1 MTTSVE
7 QPAGLIQRVLSALL
21 RGTTWLLFR
30 TGFHPGVSP
39 QVQRRLLHL
48 GTRLC
53 WVSRGVRIEAGSLG
67 GLPGEWLRPPRD
79 SGTVL
84 LYLHGG
90 AFIVGSP
97 QSHRS
102 ITSYLAQHGGL
113 TVFALDYRLA
123 PEHAF
128 PAASDDAFAA
138 YQALLDQGVDA
149 SRIVIAGDSVGGN
162 LVLGTALRARDAGLP
177 LPAALLCF
185 SPVTDCTGAN
195 LQRPPAG
202 DPLIQP
208 SWLLQGIEAYC
219 PPVDQRRRA
228 LVSPLYAELAGLPP
242 LLIQVGEDEWLLPQ
256 SQLLAERALAA
267 GIDCELEL
275 YPRQWHVFQ
284 MNCGALAIANL
295 ALQRSLTFIRSR
307 GVA

>member
-7 QPAGLIQRVLSALL
+7 LPGGLLQRALAAAL
-21 RGTTWLLFR
+21 RVTTWLLFR
-30 TGFHPGVSP
+30 AGFHPGVSP
-39 QVQRRLLHL
+39 RVQRHLLRL

-79 SGTVL
+79 SGNVL

-102 ITSYLAQHGGL
+102 ITSYFARHGAL

-138 YQALLDQGVDA
+138 YQALLEQGHAA

-177 LPAALLCF
+177 LPGALVCF

-195 LQRPPAG
+195 LLRPPAG

-208 SWLLQGIEAYC
+208 RWLQQGAEAYC
-219 PPVDQRRRA
+219 PQADQRRRA
-228 LVSPLYAELAGLPP
+228 LVSPLYAELTGLPP

-256 SQLLAERALAA
+256 SQLLAEQARAA
-267 GIDCELEL
+267 GVDCELEL

-284 MNCGALAIANL
+284 INCGALAIANL
-295 ALQRSLTFIRSR
+295 ALQRALTFIRTR
-307 GVA
+307 GLA